1 MTTKDKP
8 FKVGET
14 LVEWAGSFGRFPSS
28 VRTVK
33 KTFKQYIEDE
43 RGRKW
48 RYDGFE
54 HPMSNSSNKLERI
67 TDESLNEIRTWVTK
81 RKINKIIDEVVR
93 RVRRDEL
100 ELEQLEAVLSVCLS
114 LVSDE
119 DRASVADDEEDD
131 LVQLLAKHKP
141 KSKPPQDV
149 PLHAV
154 LSWLKGQKFVNPRG
168 VDAHDFIHKTAK
180 QWAE

>member
-1 MTTKDKP
+1 VKRDAFRLVLAAELEARNALCRKASYGRGLMHESGEHKNNMTTKDKP

-14 LVEWAGSFGRFPSS
+14 LIEWVGSFGRFPSS

-33 KTFKQYIEDE
+33 KTFKKYIEDE

-67 TDESLNEIRTWVTK
+67 TDESLNEIRTWMTK
-81 RKINKIIDEVVR
+81 RKINKVIDEVVR

-100 ELEQLEAVLSVCLS
+100 ELEQLEAVLSMCLS

-131 LVQLLAKHKP
+131 LVRLLAKHK
-141 KSKPPQDV
+141 
-149 PLHAV
+149 
-154 LSWLKGQKFVNPRG
+154 
-168 VDAHDFIHKTAK
+168 AK
-180 QWAE
+180 R